1 MKELIRELSEKHFDE
16 IVSIRRH
23 IHANP
28 ELSYQEKNTSAF
40 VAKFLSAW
48 GIPFTENIGGYG
60 IRAEIKGE
68 LPSSKS
74 IALRG
79 DMDALPIHEDN
90 NLPFKSTVEG
100 VMHACGHDVHTAS
113 LLGAAKIL
121 SETKTLWGGT
131 ITFVF
136 QPAEEVLPGGALLML
151 KDGLFEYKKPDG
163 IFGQHVFPE
172 LPAGKVG
179 YRAGAYMAS
188 ADELHVTITGK
199 GGHGAKPDQCIDPIL
214 ITSHLLI
221 ALQQVVSRW
230 SNPQMPTVL
239 SFGKIIG
246 NGATNIIPNE
256 VKLEGTFRTFSE
268 SWRTVAHEKIISLSK
283 GLVEGMGGTIDF
295 RIERGYPVV
304 YNNPELTE
312 RAIEQAKDYLGEENV
327 IALEMR
333 TTAEDFAYYSQQMP
347 GCFYRLGTSN
357 EDGTLNAP
365 VHNNKFAVNENA
377 LKIGMGLLAWHAIQ
391 ELKLP

>member
-1 MKELIRELSEKHFDE
+1 
-16 IVSIRRH
+16 
-23 IHANP
+23 
-28 ELSYQEKNTSAF
+28 
-40 VAKFLSAW
+40 
-48 GIPFTENIGGYG
+48 
-60 IRAEIKGE
+60 
-68 LPSSKS
+68 
-74 IALRG
+74 
-79 DMDALPIHEDN
+79 
-90 NLPFKSTVEG
+90 
-100 VMHACGHDVHTAS
+100 MHACGHDVHTAS

-121 SETKTLWGGT
+121 NETKEHWGGLVT
-131 ITFVF
+131 LVF
-136 QPAEEVLPGGALLML
+136 QPAEEVLPGGALLMM
-151 KDGLFEYKKPDG
+151 KDGLFRDDKPNG

-188 ADELHVTITGK
+188 TDELYVTIKGK

-214 ITSHLLI
+214 IASHVLI

-268 SWRTVAHEKIISLSK
+268 SWRTLAHEKIITLSK
-283 GLVEGMGGTIDF
+283 GLVEGMGGSIDF
-295 RIERGYPVV
+295 HIEKGYPVV

-312 RAIEQAKDYLGEENV
+312 RAIAQAKDYLGEDNV
-327 IALEMR
+327 IDLDMR

-357 EDGTLNAP
+357 EDGTLTAP
-365 VHNNKFAVNENA
+365 VHNSKFAINENA

-391 ELKLP
+391 ELK

>member
-1 MKELIRELSEKHFDE
+1 MKELIKELSEKYFDE
-16 IVSIRRH
+16 IVSMRRY
-23 IHANP
+23 IHAHP

-40 VAKFLSAW
+40 VAKRLSEW
-48 GIPFTENIGGYG
+48 EIPYTENIGGFG
-60 IRAEIKGE
+60 IRAEIKGY
-68 LPSSKS
+68 LSSKKS

-79 DMDALPIHEDN
+79 DMDALPITEDN
-90 NLPFKSTVEG
+90 DLPFKSTVDG

-121 SETKTLWGGT
+121 NETKEHWGGLVT
-131 ITFVF
+131 LVF
-136 QPAEEVLPGGALLML
+136 QPAEEVLPGGALLMM
-151 KDGLFEYKKPDG
+151 KDGLFRDDKPNG

-188 ADELHVTITGK
+188 TDELYVTIKGK

-214 ITSHLLI
+214 IASHLLI

-256 VKLEGTFRTFSE
+256 VRMEGTFRTFSE
-268 SWRTVAHEKIISLSK
+268 SWRTLAHEKIIALAK
-283 GLVEGMGGTIDF
+283 GLVEGMGGSIDF
-295 RIERGYPVV
+295 HIEKGYPVV

-312 RAIEQAKDYLGEENV
+312 RAIAQAKDYLGEDNV
-327 IALEMR
+327 IDLDMR

-357 EDGTLNAP
+357 DDGTLTAP
-365 VHNNKFAVNENA
+365 VHNSKFAVNENA

-391 ELKLP
+391 ELK